1 MGGEVLAMAGGLT
14 MFRADR
20 EMSAAAEMADK
31 ARAERDT
38 ECLRL
43 LTLAPRRKCLIIHD
57 CRLRKCG
64 ASTPGFGARQTGH
77 SASMKGGW

>member
-1 MGGEVLAMAGGLT
+1 MT
-14 MFRADR
+14 FRADR
-20 EMSAAAEMADK
+20 EMSAAAERADK

-43 LTLAPRRKCLIIHD
+43 LTLAPRRKRLIIHD

-64 ASTPGFGARQTGH
+64 ASTPGFGARQTGL